1 MEEQSCPVRS
11 MSEEEEEEESNEN
24 GDSDHPPAAK
34 RVRREASSY

>member
-24 GDSDHPPAAK
+24 DDSDHSPAAK

>member
-11 MSEEEEEEESNEN
+11 MSEEEEESNEN
-24 GDSDHPPAAK
+24 DDGDHSPAAK